1 MGKRQTGRSEAVE
14 PTRERLCIV
23 TRRHADDADLIRY
36 VLDPDGVV
44 VPDVKAVLPGRG
56 AWVTARRPVL
66 DQAIR
71 RRAFARAFKSATQ
84 PGGLDDLSDRTDQV
98 LRQQARGA
106 LGFARKAG
114 LVVTGF
120 AKVESALKSGA
131 AIALVQAAGAG
142 ADGVKKLSRLA
153 CHYDVPVLR
162 PLTHGEMGLSLG
174 QEHVIHAALLDGPGA
189 QRFLAP
195 LRRLEA
201 FCHDGASSDEQGQA
215 RVPDP
220 EGPVLGDKTAV

>member
-1 MGKRQTGRSEAVE
+1 M
-14 PTRERLCIV
+14 
-23 TRRHADDADLIRY
+23 
-36 VLDPDGVV
+36 
-44 VPDVKAVLPGRG
+44 
-56 AWVTARRPVL
+56 
-66 DQAIR
+66 
-71 RRAFARAFKSATQ
+71 
-84 PGGLDDLSDRTDQV
+84 
-98 LRQQARGA
+98 
-106 LGFARKAG
+106 
-114 LVVTGF
+114 TGF

-153 CHYDVPVLR
+153 GHYDVPVLR